1 MREEL
6 PPVDENARVD
16 ALRRYNILDTPREEA
31 YDDLASLAAQVCG
44 TPVAM
49 VSFLDHD
56 RVWFKSAI
64 GFDATEMPKDGTF
77 CVHAVLSRDLL
88 VVPDAAA
95 DPRFSSNPLV
105 TSPPGVRFYAG
116 VPLFSREGYAL
127 GTLCVVDRVPRQ
139 LLPGHISALEALARQ
154 VTAQLELRRRLME
167 LAQAVSD
174 RTRAQEELDLMFTL
188 SIDMLCIAGFDGYY
202 KRLNPAW
209 EKTLGYSKEDL
220 FSKPYVE
227 FVHPDDREI
236 TFKEAEKL
244 TLGQDVI
251 FFENRYLC
259 RDGNYRWLAWTA
271 TPWKEQQL
279 IFAAARDITERKR
292 AEEDLRR
299 TARELEAARKAE
311 EDNTA
316 RLAQL
321 VRELESARFRAEE
334 ATSAKS
340 EFLANMSHEIRTP
353 LNAIVG
359 MTDLALQTRLNAEQ
373 REYLNVVRD
382 STDSLL
388 ALVNDLLDFSK
399 IEARK
404 VELEHTEFDL
414 HEVLDDTMRIL
425 SLRAHEKDLELICDI
440 EMEIPEILIGDSARL
455 RQILM
460 NIVGN
465 AIKFTEE
472 GEVVL
477 EVGLDSIATDK
488 AQLRFSV
495 SDTGIGIPA
504 ENDRTIFQAFSQA
517 DSSTTRRFGGTG
529 LGLAIASQL
538 VGLMG
543 GRIWYESTVG
553 KGTTFHFTARFD
565 LPERPASSVAPQYS
579 RLLEGLRVLV
589 ADKSPTNRRI
599 LAEMLSQWK
608 VKAATAGGGIQAL
621 AMLRRAV
628 AANAALPLVIL
639 DARMPGLDGLALA
652 GRIRRSPELAGT
664 GIILLTTADRPVD
677 YATAR
682 RLGVHARLRKPVKR
696 SELLASLIRLVS
708 PQADETTL
716 PLHVQGAVRST
727 RRLCVLLV
735 EDNRVNQKVAVR
747 LLERRGHEVVVAAD
761 GAEALSKLDR
771 AGGRKFDVVLMD
783 VQMPVM
789 GGFEATAAIRARER
803 TTGAHL
809 PIVAMT
815 AGATKD
821 DRESCLRAGMD
832 AHLTKPVRS
841 ENLYRAVES
850 FGGAAASSLTGPRGG
865 REAGSSL
872 NETALMAHVGGD
884 EQLLRELVD
893 LFLEDLPERLVSVRK
908 AVRRRDA
915 QALSS
920 AAHALKGAVSHFAA
934 RDTFEY
940 ALKLE
945 RMGRTGDL
953 DGAEEAFAG
962 LKNEIGRL
970 TRALAAYRR
979 RIRPR
984 RETVS
989 GSRRPAGKGVASAT
1003 SRRARRAKPRSRA
1016 GRPAKGSADRRER

>member
-1 MREEL
+1 MTREL

-16 ALRRYNILDTPREEA
+16 ALRKYSILDTPREEA
-31 YDDLASLAAQVCG
+31 YDDLVSLAAQACD

-49 VSFLDHD
+49 ISFLDSD

-64 GFDATEMPKDGTF
+64 GVAVTEVARGRTF
-77 CVHAVLSRDLL
+77 CEHAVFGRELL
-88 VVPDAAA
+88 VIPDAAE
-95 DPRFSSNPLV
+95 DPRFCSNPLV
-105 TSPPGVRFYAG
+105 TSEPHIRFYAG
-116 VPLFSREGYAL
+116 VPLFSREGHAL
-127 GTLCVVDRVPRQ
+127 GTLCVIDRVGRQ
-139 LLPGHISALEALARQ
+139 LLSGQIAALEALARQ
-154 VTAQLELRRRLME
+154 VTAQLELRRRLKE

-188 SIDMLCIAGFDGYY
+188 SIDMLCTAGFDGYF

-209 EKTLGYSKEDL
+209 EKTLGYSKQEL

-227 FVHPDDREI
+227 FVHPEDREI
-236 TFKEAEKL
+236 TFREAEKL

-259 RDGNYRWLAWTA
+259 RDGAYRWLAWTA
-271 TPWKEQQL
+271 TPWNEQQL
-279 IFAAARDITERKR
+279 VFAAARDITERKC

-299 TARELEAARKAE
+299 YAGELEAARKAE
-311 EDNTA
+311 EENTA

-321 VRELESARFRAEE
+321 VRELEAARLRAEE
-334 ATSAKS
+334 ATRAKS

-359 MTDLALQTRLNAEQ
+359 MTDLALQTRLNPEQ

-404 VELEHTEFDL
+404 VELERAEFNL
-414 HEVLDDTMRIL
+414 HDILDDTLRIL
-425 SLRAHEKDLELICDI
+425 SLRAHQKDLELICDI
-440 EMEIPEILIGDSARL
+440 ETEIPEVLIGDSARL

-477 EVGLDSIATDK
+477 EVGLDSLATDK

-495 SDTGIGIPA
+495 SDTGIGIPV
-504 ENDRTIFQAFSQA
+504 ENDRTIFHAFSQA

-565 LPERPASSVAPQYS
+565 LPGRPAGSMASKYS
-579 RLLEGLRVLV
+579 KLLEGLPVLV

-599 LAEMLSQWK
+599 LSEMLSQWK
-608 VKAATAGGGIQAL
+608 MKPSTAGGGLQAL
-621 AMLRRAV
+621 AAMERA
-628 AANAALPLVIL
+628 AAAGSAFPLVIL

-652 GRIRRSPELAGT
+652 GRIRRSPALAGA
-664 GIILLTTADRPVD
+664 GVIMLTTADRPVD
-677 YATAR
+677 YAASR
-682 RLGVHARLRKPVKR
+682 KLGIRGRLRKPVKR
-696 SELLASLIRLVS
+696 SELFASIIELVS
-708 PQADETTL
+708 PQADETARSL
-716 PLHVQGAVRST
+716 QVPVSVRSPH
-727 RRLCVLLV
+727 RLRLLLV
-735 EDNRVNQKVAVR
+735 EDNPVNQKVAVR
-747 LLERRGHEVVVAAD
+747 LLERRGHEVIVAAD
-761 GAEALSKLDR
+761 GAEALAILDK
-771 AGGRKFDVVLMD
+771 ASGRKFDVVLMD
-783 VQMPVM
+783 VQMPGM

-803 TTGAHL
+803 TTGTHV

-815 AGATKD
+815 ASAMKD
-821 DRESCLRAGMD
+821 DLESCLRAGMD
-832 AHLTKPVRS
+832 THLAKPVRS
-841 ENLYRAVES
+841 ADLYRVVES
-850 FGGAAASSLTGPRGG
+850 FGGASAVPGSRGG
-865 REAGSSL
+865 KRAGGSL
-872 NETALMAHVGGD
+872 NEAALMAHVGGD
-884 EQLLRELVD
+884 EQLLHEIVD
-893 LFLEDLPERLVSVRK
+893 LFLEDLPERLAAVRK

-915 QALSS
+915 LALSS

-934 RDTFEY
+934 RDSFEF

-945 RMGRTGDL
+945 RMGRAGDL
-953 DGAEEAFAG
+953 DGAEEALSG
-962 LKNEIGRL
+962 LKNEIGWL
-970 TRALAAYRR
+970 TRALAAYRG
-979 RIRPR
+979 RIKPR
-984 RETVS
+984 RDAGRGRKPPAGKYAK
-989 GSRRPAGKGVASAT
+989 GSASPAALKVKPRRPAG
-1003 SRRARRAKPRSRA
+1003 RQA
-1016 GRPAKGSADRRER
+1016 GRGADGRRR

>member
-1 MREEL
+1 MRDKQ
-6 PPVDENARVD
+6 PTVDENTRVD
-16 ALRRYNILDTPREEA
+16 ALRRYGILDTPREEA

-44 TPVAM
+44 TPLAM
-49 VSFLDHD
+49 IGFLDTD
-56 RVWFKSAI
+56 RVWFKSTV
-64 GFDATEMPKDGTF
+64 GFDVTEMPRDKTF
-77 CVHAVLSRDLL
+77 CAHAVVAREIL
-88 VVPDAAA
+88 VVPDAAE

-105 TSPPGVRFYAG
+105 IAAPGVRFYAG

-127 GTLCVVDRVPRQ
+127 GTLCVVDRVGRN
-139 LLPGHISALEALARQ
+139 LLPAQLSALEALARQ
-154 VTAQLELRRRLME
+154 VTAQLELRRRLTE

-188 SIDMLCIAGFDGYY
+188 SIDMLCTAGFDGYF

-209 EKTLGYSKEDL
+209 EKTLGYSKEEL
-220 FSKPYVE
+220 FSRPYVE
-227 FVHPDDREI
+227 FVHPEDLEI
-236 TFKEAEKL
+236 TLAEAEKL

-259 RDGNYRWLAWTA
+259 RDGTYRWLAWTA

-311 EDNTA
+311 EENTA

-321 VRELESARFRAEE
+321 VRELESARLRAEE

-359 MTDLALQTRLNAEQ
+359 MTDLALQTRLNTEQ

-404 VELEHTEFDL
+404 VELERAEFNL
-414 HEVLDDTMRIL
+414 HDVLDDTLRIL
-425 SLRAHEKDLELICDI
+425 SLRAHEKDLELICDVD
-440 EMEIPEILIGDSARL
+440 MEIPEVLIGDSARL
-455 RQILM
+455 RQVLM

-465 AIKFTEE
+465 AIKFTEQ
-472 GEVVL
+472 GEVIL
-477 EVGLDSIATDK
+477 EVGLDSVATDK

-504 ENDRTIFQAFSQA
+504 ENCSAIFQAFSQA

-553 KGTTFHFTARFD
+553 RGTTFHFTARLD
-565 LPERPASSVAPQYS
+565 LPERPVSSTTTQYS
-579 RLLEGLRVLV
+579 RLLEGLPVLV

-599 LAEMLSQWK
+599 LSEMLSQWK
-608 VKAATAGGGIQAL
+608 MKPSTVGGGLPAL
-621 AMLRRAV
+621 AAMKRA
-628 AANAALPLVIL
+628 AAAGAAFPVSII

-652 GRIRRSPELAGT
+652 GRIRRSPKLAKT
-664 GIILLTTADRPVD
+664 GIILLTTADRSVD
-677 YATAR
+677 YAAAR
-682 RLGVHARLRKPVKR
+682 RLGINGRIRKPVKR
-696 SELLASLIRLVS
+696 SELLNSLIRLVA
-708 PQADETTL
+708 PETGEPTL
-716 PLHVQGAVRST
+716 SLRAPAAASST
-727 RRLCVLLV
+727 RRLRILLV
-735 EDNRVNQKVAVR
+735 EDNPVNQRVAVR

-761 GAEALSKLDR
+761 GAEALSKLYGVLDHR
-771 AGGRKFDVVLMD
+771 FDVALMD

-789 GGFEATAAIRARER
+789 GGYEATAAIRARER

-815 AGATKD
+815 AGATED
-821 DRESCLRAGMD
+821 ERESCLRAGMD
-832 AHLTKPVRS
+832 AYLTKPVRS
-841 ENLYRAVES
+841 ETLYRLVES
-850 FGGAAASSLTGPRGG
+850 FGRAAVSAASGVRGG
-865 REAGSSL
+865 KDAGGSL
-872 NETALMAHVGGD
+872 NEAALMAHVGGD
-884 EQLLRELVD
+884 QQLLRELVD
-893 LFLEDLPERLVSVRK
+893 LFLEDLPERLAAVRK

-915 QALSS
+915 LALSS

-934 RDTFEY
+934 HDTFEF

-953 DGAEEAFAG
+953 EGAEEAFDG

-970 TRALAAYRR
+970 THALAAYRR

-984 RETVS
+984 PNTGRVRTRS
-989 GSRRPAGKGVASAT
+989 TGRRVTGATPGRGQKANPRSPARGQ
-1003 SRRARRAKPRSRA
+1003 ARR
-1016 GRPAKGSADRRER
+1016 GTERRRK

>member
-1 MREEL
+1 MRQEL
-6 PPVDENARVD
+6 PPVDEDARVD
-16 ALRRYNILDTPREEA
+16 TLRRYSILDTPREEA

-44 TPVAM
+44 TPIAM
-49 VSFLDHD
+49 IGFLDAE

-64 GFDATEMPKDGTF
+64 GFNVTELPRDKTF
-77 CVHAVLSRDLL
+77 CAHAVLGRELL
-88 VVPDAAA
+88 LIPEATE
-95 DPRFSSNPLV
+95 DPRFRSNPMV
-105 TSPPGVRFYAG
+105 TSEPHIRFYAG
-116 VPLFSREGYAL
+116 VPLFSREGYPL
-127 GTLCVVDRVPRQ
+127 GTLCVVDRVGRR
-139 LLPGHISALEALARQ
+139 LLPGQISALVALARQ
-154 VTAQLELRRRLME
+154 VTAQLELRRRLKE

-188 SIDMLCIAGFDGYY
+188 SIDMLCTAGFDGYF

-209 EKTLGYSKEDL
+209 EKTLGYSKDEL
-220 FSKPYVE
+220 FSRPYVE
-227 FVHPDDREI
+227 LVHPEDREI
-236 TFKEAEKL
+236 TLKEAEKL

-279 IFAAARDITERKR
+279 VFAAARDITERKR

-311 EDNTA
+311 EENTA

-321 VRELESARFRAEE
+321 VRELESARLRAEE
-334 ATSAKS
+334 ATRAKS

-404 VELEHTEFDL
+404 VELEHAEFNL
-414 HEVLDDTMRIL
+414 HDVLDDTLRIL
-425 SLRAHEKDLELICDI
+425 SVRAHEKDLELICDI
-440 EMEIPEILIGDSARL
+440 EMEIPEVLIGDSARL
-455 RQILM
+455 RQVLM

-472 GEVVL
+472 GEIVL
-477 EVGLDSIATDK
+477 EVGLDSLATDK
-488 AQLRFSV
+488 AQVRFSV
-495 SDTGIGIPA
+495 RDTGIGIPA

-565 LPERPASSVAPQYS
+565 LPERQSSSAASQYS
-579 RLLEGLRVLV
+579 RLLEGLPVLV

-599 LAEMLSQWK
+599 LSEMLSQWK
-608 VKAATAGGGIQAL
+608 MKPSTVGGGLQAL
-621 AMLRRAV
+621 AMLQRA
-628 AANAALPLVIL
+628 AAAGTAFPLVIL

-652 GRIRRSPELAGT
+652 GRIRRSPELAAT

-677 YATAR
+677 YATSR
-682 RLGVHARLRKPVKR
+682 RLGIHGRIRKPVKR
-696 SELLASLIRLVS
+696 SELLTSLIRLVS
-708 PQADETTL
+708 PQADET
-716 PLHVQGAVRST
+716 PLSLHAPAAARSP
-727 RRLCVLLV
+727 RRLHLLLV
-735 EDNRVNQKVAVR
+735 EDNPVNQKVAVR

-761 GAEALSKLDR
+761 GAEALSKLDKA
-771 AGGRKFDVVLMD
+771 AGPKFDVVLMD

-841 ENLYRAVES
+841 ENLFRVVES
-850 FGGAAASSLTGPRGG
+850 FGGAAASSVPGTRGG
-865 REAGSSL
+865 KEAVGSF
-872 NETALMAHVGGD
+872 NEAAMMAHVGGD
-884 EQLLRELVD
+884 ERLLRELVD
-893 LFLEDLPERLVSVRK
+893 LFLEDLPDRLASVRK
-908 AVRRRDA
+908 AVRRQDA
-915 QALSS
+915 QALSC

-934 RDTFEY
+934 RETSEF

-953 DGAEEAFAG
+953 EGAEEAFVG

-970 TRALAAYRR
+970 TRALRAYRR

-984 RETVS
+984 REA
-989 GSRRPAGKGVASAT
+989 GPGRKRPAGKGVAPAT
-1003 SRRARRAKPRSRA
+1003 SRSGRITKPRSPTGRQARHRA
-1016 GRPAKGSADRRER
+1016 EGRGR